1 MNNIHKLLI
10 LPIFVISVGS
20 IFAQDLEDSES
31 ETADDIDEIVVT
43 GFRASI
49 ESSIASKKDSTS
61 ITEVVTAEDI
71 GKLPDVSIAESIAR
85 LPGLTAQRLN
95 GRGQVISVRGLS
107 PDFTTALLNG
117 REQVT
122 AGNNRG
128 VEFDQYPSELIQ
140 RVVIYKTPDAA
151 LIGGGL
157 AGTAD
162 MQTIRP
168 LSLDERKITINGHY
182 IKNDIGALNAGSEDT
197 GDRLSFSYIDQLT
210 DTVGIA
216 FGIATM
222 QNPTQANRFNAW
234 GYPNINEEGLPF
246 GGTDTLLVGGL
257 KPYVMSNNL
266 ERTGSVFILEM
277 QPDDTTSHVLDI
289 YSSKFEED
297 QLIRGIEF
305 PLAWGWWPWPT
316 YSNGTQLQSGYTV
329 ENNLVTSG
337 TFERV
342 KGVIRND
349 LNTRDSDV
357 FAMGW
362 NSEWLIG
369 DSWTANFDYSKTK
382 VERTDLI
389 LEVNFGTSNGGA
401 NGPFDTMSFVT
412 DSNGTRFTNYQ
423 LNYADP
429 NAVFLTSAQGWGN
442 TGVAGSLREFGQ
454 VGYYNSPS
462 TDDDLDAIR
471 QSFSK
476 DISFGIFNRVE
487 LGINASSRSKTYIVD
502 EYFLAPKDGAKEIP
516 VPSNLI
522 VGSTNLDFLGIT
534 GGMLSVD
541 PLAMLNSGLI
551 IKEPN
556 TDDDVAIKNWAI
568 DEDVMT
574 LYAMLD
580 IDTEFNGIP
589 VTGNLGVQYVDTEQ
603 SSNGIAITDDEQLS
617 TTTSGKASYNDIF
630 PSLNLIFEMENQNY
644 LRFAVAKSQARP
656 RMDQMNATIS
666 FGYNDAAAGISDPE
680 NGPWSG
686 GGGNVYLEP
695 WTATQIDLSY
705 EKYFDNA
712 GYIALAYFV
721 KDLDNY
727 IYTKRELY
735 DFSGFPVRNNI
746 EPATRQ
752 GYVYT
757 PKNGK
762 GGKISG
768 LEFTASVPLDMVSDT
783 LDGFGLIFTA
793 SKNDSE
799 IEPNGPGTKS
809 ELPGLSEDIYNLTI
823 YYEKNGI
830 EARISDRY
838 RSEFLGEVAG
848 FGAGRDFTM
857 VEEENV
863 VDAQIGYNFDDE
875 GLEGLSV
882 FLQIQNLTDQEF
894 VTFYNNDPRQVRDY
908 QNYGKTFILGFNYK
922 L

>member
-1 MNNIHKLLI
+1 MNEFLKKLLI
-10 LPIFVISVGS
+10 LPLVVFTIGGIS
-20 IFAQDLEDSES
+20 AQENSEEES
-31 ETADDIDEIVVT
+31 DEEIEEIVVT

-49 ESSIASKKDSTS
+49 ESSIASKKGSTS

-162 MQTIRP
+162 MQTVRP
-168 LSLDERKITINGHY
+168 LSLKERKITINGHY
-182 IKNDIGALNAGSEDT
+182 IENDIGALNAGSEDT
-197 GDRLSFSYIDQLT
+197 GERLSFSYIDQLS

-234 GYPNINEEGLPF
+234 GYPNINSEGLPF

-277 QPDDTTSHVLDI
+277 KPDDTTSHVFDV
-289 YSSKFEED
+289 YSSDFEED

-305 PLAWGWWPWPT
+305 PLAWGWWPWPV
-316 YSNGTQLQSGYTV
+316 YCCGTELQPGYTV

-337 TFERV
+337 TFDKV

-362 NSEWLIG
+362 NSQWEIG
-369 DSWTANFDYSKTK
+369 NGWTAEFDYSQTK
-382 VERTDLI
+382 VDRTDLI

-412 DSNGTRFTNYQ
+412 GSTGTKFTSYQ
-423 LNYADP
+423 LDYADP
-429 NAVFLTSAQGWGN
+429 NNVFLTSAQGWGN
-442 TGVAGSLREFGQ
+442 TGQPGSLREFGQ
-454 VGYYNSPS
+454 VGYYNSP
-462 TDDDLDAIR
+462 TTEDELDAIR

-476 DISFGIFNRVE
+476 NISFGIFNRVE
-487 LGINASSRSKTYIVD
+487 FGINATSRDKTYIVD
-502 EYFLAPKDGAKEIP
+502 EYFLAPKDGAKETAIP
-516 VPSNLI
+516 ANLI
-522 VGSTNLDFLGIT
+522 VGSTKLDFLGIT

-541 PLAMLNSGLI
+541 PMAMLNSGLI

-568 DEDVMT
+568 QEDVVT
-574 LYAMLD
+574 IYAMLD
-580 IDTEFNGIP
+580 IDTELNGVPI
-589 VTGNLGVQYVDTEQ
+589 TGNFGVQYIDTEQ

-617 TTTSGKASYNDIF
+617 TTTSGSASYDDIF
-630 PSLNLIFEMENQNY
+630 PSLNLIFDMDNQNY
-644 LRFAVAKSQARP
+644 LRFAVAKTQARP

-680 NGPWSG
+680 RGPWSG
-686 GGGNVYLEP
+686 GGGNVNLEP

-705 EKYFDNA
+705 EKYFGNS

-727 IYTKRELY
+727 IYTQRELY
-735 DFSGFPVRNNI
+735 DFSSFPVRNNI

-757 PKNGK
+757 PQNGE
-762 GGKISG
+762 GGEISG
-768 LEFTASVPLDMVSDT
+768 FEFTASVPLDMVSDA
-783 LDGFGLIFTA
+783 LDGFGLVFTA
-793 SKNDSE
+793 SQNDSE
-799 IEPNGPGTKS
+799 IEPNGPGSQS
-809 ELPGLSEDIYNLTI
+809 ELPGLSEDIYNLTL
-823 YYEKNGI
+823 YYEKNGVQ
-830 EARISDRY
+830 ARISDRY

-857 VEEENV
+857 VEEENI
-863 VDAQIGYNFDDE
+863 VDAQIGYNFED
-875 GLEGLSV
+875 GQFEGLSV

-894 VTFYNNDPRQVRDY
+894 VTFYNGDPRQVRDW
-908 QNYGKTFILGFNYK
+908 QNYGKTFLLGFNYK